1 MTPRRALIAPG
12 LSVLGL
18 VAGIGRFTYE
28 WTTDMPFEVVEAQ
41 PGGSDASRTV
51 DWPMHMIVQMDL
63 GAAHFASLTASS
75 MVVIGAIAA
84 QRGWRRAA
92 KSALVPAAILGFD
105 IAWTAA
111 VPSALESSVLTVLL
125 GVPFAVGYVATR
137 TE

>member
-1 MTPRRALIAPG
+1 
-12 LSVLGL
+12 
-18 VAGIGRFTYE
+18 
-28 WTTDMPFEVVEAQ
+28 MPFEVVEAQ